1 MNNYIALLRGINVSG
16 QKKIIMADLRESL
29 TSLNYS
35 NIQTYI
41 QSGNILFQSSE
52 SSTDKLAAEIKQHI
66 LDRFGFDVPTLVR
79 TPADLAAAIAK
90 NPFNTDGIDLNRCY
104 ITFLASPP
112 EAAKVQAL
120 LAIDYKPEEI
130 RIVDQVA
137 YLYSPEG
144 FARAKLSNNLVEKK
158 LKVQATSRNQ
168 KTTKKL
174 IEMAS
179 EK

>member
-1 MNNYIALLRGINVSG
+1 MTTYIALLRGINVSG
-16 QKKIIMADLRESL
+16 QKKIIMAELRESL
-29 TSLNYS
+29 AKLNYTG
-35 NIQTYI
+35 IQTYI
-41 QSGNILFQSSE
+41 QSGNIVFKSNEASK
-52 SSTDKLAAEIKQHI
+52 DKLAAEINKNI

-79 TPADLAAAIAK
+79 KPADLAAAIAN
-90 NPFNTDGIDLNRCY
+90 NPFNKDGIDLNRCY
-104 ITFLASPP
+104 ITFLAEAPQ
-112 EAAKVQAL
+112 AAKVQAL
-120 LAIDYKPEEI
+120 LEIDYLPEEI

-144 FARAKLSNNLVEKK
+144 FAKAKISNNLVENK

-179 EK
+179 V